1 MKQKP
6 RSPAGPGPLE
16 ERDWGLTAIAL
27 LVTSA
32 LLTVF
37 LLVSID
43 KDWVNFGERPPVTVQ
58 SSPEGPRAAGSLGVT
73 AKWPDPDSNLG
84 RMLADGLVLAPRMLD
99 GRVAGYLIT
108 PHSEEPILSA
118 AKLRPGDIVI
128 EMDGRPLDDAR
139 IGELRREL
147 AGADSVEITLQRN
160 GHIRKRV
167 IDLRR

>member
-6 RSPAGPGPLE
+6 RSPTGPDPLE
-16 ERDWGLTAIAL
+16 ERDWGLAGILL

-32 LLTVF
+32 SLTVF
-37 LLVSID
+37 LLVSIE

-58 SSPEGPRAAGSLGVT
+58 SSSNGPRTAGPGGGS
-73 AKWPDPDSNLG
+73 AQWPDPDGNLG
-84 RMLADGLVLAPRMLD
+84 QMLADGLVLSARVID

-118 AKLRPGDIVI
+118 AKLRPGDILIDV
-128 EMDGRPLDDAR
+128 DGRPLDDAR

-147 AGADSVEITLQRN
+147 ADADSVDITLQRN